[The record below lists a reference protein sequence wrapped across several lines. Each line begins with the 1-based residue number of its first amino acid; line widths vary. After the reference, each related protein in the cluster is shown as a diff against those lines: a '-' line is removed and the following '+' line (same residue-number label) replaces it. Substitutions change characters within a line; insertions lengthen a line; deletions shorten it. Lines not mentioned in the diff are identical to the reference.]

1 MRWYAKT
8 GKGTRMI
15 KFFLNKFK

>member
-8 GKGTRMI
+8 GIGTRMI